1 MISTND
7 FKKGTRFEL
16 DGAPWQVMEVSV
28 HNPSARGAA
37 TLVKAK
43 SRNLKSGQVLL
54 KTFKAGEMLGE
65 PDLDKLKVQFLYEQ
79 GEDFVFMDQE
89 TYEQHN
95 LAKET
100 MGDAGAWMTDGFELE
115 LLRYNGE
122 IISVEMPQSIIVKMG
137 MVEQGAKGDT
147 ASGKV
152 LTRGVLENG
161 IEIMVPTFIKEGS
174 MVKVDPAT
182 NSYISR
188 A

>member
-7 FKKGTRFEL
+7 FKKGTRFEQ
-16 DGAPWQVMEVSV
+16 DRAPWQVMEVSV

-43 SRNLKSGQVLL
+43 ARNLKTGQVLQ

-65 PDLDKLKVQFLYEQ
+65 PDLDKLKVQFLYAE

-95 LAKET
+95 LAKES
-100 MGDAGAWMTDGFELE
+100 MGNAGAWMDDGFELE

-122 IISVEMPQSIIVKMG
+122 IISVEMPQSVMVKMRS
-137 MVEQGAKGDT
+137 VEQGAKGDT

-152 LTRGVLENG
+152 LSRGVLENG

-174 MVKVDPAT
+174 MVKVDPSNNT
-182 NSYISR
+182 YLSR
-188 A
+188 G